1 MKTLVLRTSYS
12 RTSYSCTLSLL
23 PYFLLSYSHTLTVV
37 TPDLPLIGSRLKE
50 YLQLRGLTISGVA
63 RMSKFSQQEID
74 NVIEGGTYPLDRLM
88 QLLDI
93 FEDLN
98 PEWVLHGHGTM
109 LLRGLPR
116 PPKEDRDAAE
126 ARDALRR
133 YAAMPPN
140 PEIRDQVAE
149 LQEQVAELKAMV
161 QDLTTRL
168 ALLESHPPR
177 P

>member
-1 MKTLVLRTSYS
+1 MS
-12 RTSYSCTLSLL
+12 
-23 PYFLLSYSHTLTVV
+23 
-37 TPDLPLIGSRLKE
+37 PDLPLIGFRLKE

-63 RMSKFSQQEID
+63 RMSKFSQPEID
-74 NVIEGGTYPLDRLM
+74 TIIEGGPYPLARLM
-88 QLLDI
+88 QLLDL

-133 YAAMPPN
+133 YAALPPN

-149 LQEQVAELKAMV
+149 LQEQVAELKAIV
-161 QDLTTRL
+161 QDLSTRL
-168 ALLESHPPR
+168 ALAESRLVR